1 MSFLFK
7 KCYLLKVSSCLLP
20 CLLVGLIF
28 AGDVSR
34 AEDISEVESNG
45 GIKTWLI
52 EDHSNPIISV
62 KFAFAGG
69 SSVDP
74 EGKEGLANLV
84 AATIDEG
91 SGDLDSQSFQGKLN
105 DLSISISFDASREF
119 FSGELVTLKRNQ
131 AEAFKLL
138 NQAITAPRFDEEPVE
153 RIRSQISLSL
163 HRRVDD
169 PGYKIQTT
177 LRDLYYPNHVY
188 GRPNDGTVESV
199 AGLTVSDFQNY
210 LKDNIALDNLTVS
223 VVGDVTPDEL
233 RPMLNTAFE
242 GIGPKA
248 KPFRITGAKPKVSGG
263 VVVIREDIPQSEV
276 LMVQPG
282 ISRDHPD
289 YYAAILVNQILGGGS
304 FSSRLYQE
312 IREKEGLA
320 YSVGSYFSFLD
331 QAPLLMASVAT
342 QNDRVGK
349 SIKIMREQWQLMA
362 ADGPT
367 EQELAD
373 AKTYL
378 TGSFPLSFTST
389 GRVAN
394 ILLAMQLNDLGI
406 DYLQNRN
413 SYIEAVTLED
423 ARRVAKELYDVE
435 ALTVIIAGDPV
446 GIEEVEPVS
455 Y

>member
-1 MSFLFK
+1 MIFLINKHTFFK
-7 KCYLLKVSSCLLP
+7 SLSCLMF
-20 CLLVGLIF
+20 GLILF
-28 AGDVSR
+28 SHTLR
-34 AEDISEVESNG
+34 AEDIVEVKSAEG
-45 GIKTWLI
+45 VKAWLV
-52 EDHSNPIISV
+52 EDHSNPIISI
-62 KFAFAGG
+62 KFAFSGG

-74 EGKEGLANLV
+74 EGKEGLANFV

-91 SGDLDSQSFQGKLN
+91 SGDLDSQNFQGRLN
-105 DLSISISFDASREF
+105 DLSISLSFDAGREF
-119 FSGELVTLKRNQ
+119 FSGELVTLKRNH
-131 AEAFKLL
+131 AEALRLL
-138 NQAITAPRFDEEPVE
+138 NQALTAPRFDQEPVE

-163 HRRVDD
+163 SRRIDD
-169 PGYKIQTT
+169 PSYKIQKMF
-177 LRDLYYPNHVY
+177 RNLYYPTHVY

-199 AGLTVSDFQNY
+199 AALTVTDLQSY

-223 VVGDVTPDEL
+223 VVGDVNPDEL
-233 RPMLNTAFE
+233 RPMLNRAFQ
-242 GIGPKA
+242 GLRSKA

-263 VVVIREDIPQSEV
+263 VVIIKEVIPQSEV
-276 LMVQPG
+276 LLVQPG
-282 ISRDHPD
+282 ISRDDPD

-320 YSVGSYFSFLD
+320 YSVGSYFSLLD

-342 QNDRVGK
+342 QNDRV
-349 SIKIMREQWQLMA
+349 SDSLRIMREQWRLMA
-362 ADGPT
+362 EEGPT
-367 EQELAD
+367 EQEFAD

-406 DYLQNRN
+406 NYLHNRN
-413 SYIEAVTLED
+413 SYIEAVTLDD
-423 ARRVAKELYDVE
+423 ARRVAKELYNVE

-446 GIEEVEPVS
+446 GVEEVEPIPN
-455 Y
+455 

>member
-1 MSFLFK
+1 MNLLSK
-7 KCYLLKVSSCLLP
+7 KYYLLKACIGIYASLMCAS
-20 CLLVGLIF
+20 G
-28 AGDVSR
+28 ASR
-34 AEDISEVESNG
+34 AEEIIEVVSSG
-45 GIKTWLI
+45 GVKAWLI

-62 KFAFAGG
+62 KFAFTGG

-74 EGKEGLANLV
+74 EGKAGLANLV

-91 SGDLDSQSFQGKLN
+91 SGDLDSQSFQGRLN

-138 NQAITAPRFDEEPVE
+138 NQALTAPRFDDEPVE

-163 HRRVDD
+163 RRRADD
-169 PGYKIQTT
+169 PGYKIQKT

-188 GRPNDGTVESV
+188 GRANDGNVESV
-199 AGLTVSDFQNY
+199 ASLTVFDLQSY
-210 LKDNIALDNLTVS
+210 LKDNIAFDNLTVS

-233 RPMLNTAFE
+233 LPMLNKAFD
-242 GIGPKA
+242 GIAAKA

-263 VVVIREDIPQSEV
+263 VVIIREDIPQSEV

-282 ISRDHPD
+282 ISRNDPD
-289 YYAAILVNQILGGGS
+289 YYTAILVNQILGGGS

-320 YSVGSYFSFLD
+320 YSVGSYFSLLD

-349 SIKIMREQWQLMA
+349 SIKIIREQWQLMA

-394 ILLAMQLNDLGI
+394 ILLAMQLNNLGI
-406 DYLQNRN
+406 DYLQKRNR
-413 SYIEAVTLED
+413 YIEAVTLED

-446 GIEEVEPVS
+446 GIEEVDPVA